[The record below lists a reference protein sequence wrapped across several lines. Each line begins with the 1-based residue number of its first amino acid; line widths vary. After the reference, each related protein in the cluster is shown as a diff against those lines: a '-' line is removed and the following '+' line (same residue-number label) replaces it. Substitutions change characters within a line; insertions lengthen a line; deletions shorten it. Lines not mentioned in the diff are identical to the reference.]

1 MLNSYGLLFK
11 SACNRL
17 SVKSDLWTKVIEPL
31 IAVKSL
37 SIIDNGES
45 RELGIVRTW
54 PVLGTGKPQGHLD
67 RGWHP

>member
-1 MLNSYGLLFK
+1 M
-11 SACNRL
+11 
-17 SVKSDLWTKVIEPL
+17 KSDLWTKVREPL

-37 SIIDNGES
+37 LIIDNGAS